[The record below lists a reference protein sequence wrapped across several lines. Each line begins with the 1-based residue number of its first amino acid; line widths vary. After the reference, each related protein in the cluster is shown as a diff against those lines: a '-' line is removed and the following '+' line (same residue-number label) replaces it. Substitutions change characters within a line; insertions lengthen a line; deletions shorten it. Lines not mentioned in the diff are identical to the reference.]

1 MMECMTGNEKIRA
14 ADIDRLGIIHYPDP
28 RLREVCTPLEKVDS
42 DVARLAEKMFSLMF
56 PARGVG
62 LAAPQVGVT
71 VRLFVASP
79 TFDAADRRVYVNPEI
94 ISLEGKQENEEGCLS
109 LPGISCK
116 VRRAAVVAI
125 RATNLD
131 GEQFEETAEEL
142 AARVFQHEM
151 DHLNGKLLV
160 DRMGSVARL
169 ANRKAL
175 RLLEEE
181 FAKSA
186 AR

>member
-1 MMECMTGNEKIRA
+1 MTGNEKILA
-14 ADIDRLGIIHYPDP
+14 ADIKALGIIHYPDP
-28 RLREVCTPLEKVDS
+28 RLREVSTGVDEVDG

-62 LAAPQVGVT
+62 LAAAQVGVT
-71 VRLFVASP
+71 VRMFVASP
-79 TFDAADRRVYVNPEI
+79 TFDGADRRVYVNPEF
-94 ISLEGKQENEEGCLS
+94 ISLEGKQETEEGCLS
-109 LPGISCK
+109 LPGVSCK
-116 VRRAAVVAI
+116 VRRSEVAVI

-131 GEQFEETAEEL
+131 GEQFEETGEGL
-142 AARVFQHEM
+142 VARIFQHEM

-175 RLLEEE
+175 RHLEEE
-181 FAKSA
+181 FAGPSTP
-186 AR
+186 